1 MWSGFIHNQAEVCQ
15 GFVDGKTAPEKFTQL
30 PLTITSY
37 VTSTVK
43 TRILTVIQ
51 FSSVQSLSCVQL
63 FATPWTTAR
72 HASLSIT
79 NSWSLPK
86 HEPSPF
92 AARMGVPQKP
102 GPLGQPGPRLTA
114 PGAGPD
120 QSSHLLERGLRSR
133 EGAEWGWAHLSVLA
147 SPLHP
152 SRRGPRT
159 PPPQGRAY
167 ISRAAFQGTRQGLPL
182 L

>member
-1 MWSGFIHNQAEVCQ
+1 MG
-15 GFVDGKTAPEKFTQL
+15 
-30 PLTITSY
+30 
-37 VTSTVK
+37 
-43 TRILTVIQ
+43 
-51 FSSVQSLSCVQL
+51 
-63 FATPWTTAR
+63 
-72 HASLSIT
+72 
-79 NSWSLPK
+79 SLPGLK
-86 HEPSPF
+86 LGGWTVGLGLDRWRGGFPCPEPSPF